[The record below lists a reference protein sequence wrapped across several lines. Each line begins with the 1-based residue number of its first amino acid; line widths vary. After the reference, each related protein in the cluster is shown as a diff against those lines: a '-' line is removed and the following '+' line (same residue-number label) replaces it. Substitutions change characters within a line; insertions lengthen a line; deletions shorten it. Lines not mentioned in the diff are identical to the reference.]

1 MEPWVWS
8 VLLLLAGIAI
18 VGIEM
23 FVPSGGVLAVIA
35 ALCFIASIVVAFM
48 HNTQLGLMMLGAT
61 TFAVPIVVAVEVHWW
76 PHTPIGKR
84 MLIQRPEHPD
94 DVLPDNAEQRTLKS
108 LVGHQGR
115 TTSVMLPGGTVSI
128 NHHSYDAV
136 SLGMPIDE
144 NVSVE
149 VVEVRMNRLVV
160 RPSDHPHQLPDPIS
174 TKRPT
179 EDLLSRPIESL
190 GIEDPLA

>member
-23 FVPSGGVLAVIA
+23 FVPSGGLLAIMA

-48 HNTQLGLMMLGAT
+48 HSTQLGFMMLGAT
-61 TFAVPIVVAVEVHWW
+61 TICVPIVVGLAVHWW

-84 MLIQRPEHPD
+84 ILIPRPEHPD
-94 DVLPDNAEQRTLKS
+94 DVLPDNEGLRRLKS
-108 LVGHQGR
+108 LVGHHGR
-115 TTSVMLPGGTVSI
+115 TKSVMMPGGSI
-128 NHHSYDAV
+128 SIDHHTYDAI

-144 NVSVE
+144 NMPVE

-160 RPSDHPHQLPDPIS
+160 RPSNDS
-174 TKRPT
+174 TAGQASPQNRPS
-179 EDLLSRPIESL
+179 DDWLARPIESL

>member
-23 FVPSGGVLAVIA
+23 FVPSGGALAIMA

-48 HNTQLGLMMLGAT
+48 HSTQLGFMMLGAT
-61 TFAVPIVVAVEVHWW
+61 TICVPIVVALSVHWW

-84 MLIQRPEHPD
+84 ILIPRPEHPD
-94 DVLPDNAEQRTLKS
+94 DVLPDNEGTRRLKS
-108 LVGHQGR
+108 LVGHHGR
-115 TTSVMLPGGTVSI
+115 TTSVMMPGGTISI
-128 NHHSYDAV
+128 DHRSYDAM
-136 SLGMPIDE
+136 SLGMPIDA
-144 NVSVE
+144 NMPIE

-160 RPSDHPHQLPDPIS
+160 RPAKESTTASNAGPQKRSPD
-174 TKRPT
+174 
-179 EDLLSRPIESL
+179 DWLARPIESL